1 MEEQRQLSIA
11 LPGAGATIA
20 KGLGTM
26 NAQVDPQRVVII
38 EPVQGSDIPVQ
49 LMYVETVDGLYAP
62 IGLRTPPGGGRF
74 PLVLFASGNGGGGMA
89 VVREFTQNVSWT
101 QEQFLKAGYAVAWMR
116 YRAEV
121 DYAYDKIGA
130 LVQDKRQRR
139 QLLNRGPLE
148 YEDVIAIAEFCK
160 TLPSIDPARVG
171 YMGMSHGG
179 EMALKIA
186 SEYHGFRAMVASE
199 PAAHEFLRLRPD
211 ETARINPETGL
222 LDVERMLMRE
232 AEKVRPRITEEVARA
247 RMAPIATPIF
257 VQGRNSD
264 ELQGIFRV
272 CYDLLIELG
281 KDAQWKTYEH
291 DLHGF
296 VYVRRNADGAYA
308 PDAVQRQAGADSISF
323 FDRTLKGAS
332 ST

>member
-1 MEEQRQLSIA
+1 
-11 LPGAGATIA
+11 
-20 KGLGTM
+20 
-26 NAQVDPQRVVII
+26 
-38 EPVQGSDIPVQ
+38 
-49 LMYVETVDGLYAP
+49 
-62 IGLRTPPGGGRF
+62 
-74 PLVLFASGNGGGGMA
+74 MA
-89 VVREFTQNVSWT
+89 F
-101 QEQFLKAGYAVAWMR
+101 
-116 YRAEV
+116 
-121 DYAYDKIGA
+121 
-130 LVQDKRQRR
+130 
-139 QLLNRGPLE
+139 
-148 YEDVIAIAEFCK
+148 
-160 TLPSIDPARVG
+160 
-171 YMGMSHGG
+171 
-179 EMALKIA
+179 KIA